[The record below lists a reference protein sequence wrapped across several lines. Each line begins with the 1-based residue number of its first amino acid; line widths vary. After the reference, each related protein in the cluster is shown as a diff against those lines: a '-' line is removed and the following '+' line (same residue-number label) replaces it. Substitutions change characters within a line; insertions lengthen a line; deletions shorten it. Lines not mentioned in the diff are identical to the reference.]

1 MDKLEATEGQDSA
14 LMSKSGSV
22 STSYQS
28 SRVLYPCSVQC
39 FPNSTSEESMSADR
53 ASTLFKVTGLV
64 CGEPGLESHPAVWK
78 MLANANSPQLVV
90 KRACFIQNFTS
101 ILKFMDLSLNFRV

>member
-39 FPNSTSEESMSADR
+39 FPNSTSEESMSTDR
-53 ASTLFKVTGLV
+53 VSTFQGHGAGLW
-64 CGEPGLESHPAVWK
+64 GA
-78 MLANANSPQLVV
+78 
-90 KRACFIQNFTS
+90 RAGVPPSC
-101 ILKFMDLSLNFRV
+101 V